1 MDQPGVSAVLP
12 RRLWQG
18 EAASLSLARPA
29 PGMAVLA
36 LSGRDSGEFGDE
48 PFQELAKDL
57 ARGPLELF
65 IDARGAKAA
74 GVEVS
79 GAWAIWLGKRRDR
92 LSRVH
97 FLTGTRFITLSAE
110 LVRSFSGLG
119 ELMRLYTNAA
129 DFDVVLAE
137 TAAARRKG

>member
-1 MDQPGVSAVLP
+1 VDPRVSAVLP
-12 RRLWQG
+12 RRRWQG
-18 EAASLSLARPA
+18 ESGALSLSRPA
-29 PGMAVLA
+29 AGLVVLA

-48 PFQELAKDL
+48 PFEELAKDL
-57 ARGPLELF
+57 ESGPIELF

-79 GAWAIWLGKRRDR
+79 GAWAIWLGKQRAR

-119 ELMRLYTNAA
+119 ELMRLYTNPA

-137 TAAARRKG
+137 TAAARRKD

>member
-1 MDQPGVSAVLP
+1 MSAVLA
-12 RRLWQG
+12 RRRWQG
-18 EAASLSLARPA
+18 EAGSLILTRPA
-29 PGMAVLA
+29 EGMTVLR
-36 LSGRDSGEFGDE
+36 LSGSDTGEFGGE
-48 PFQELAKDL
+48 PFAELARDL
-57 ARGPLELF
+57 AAGPLELF
-65 IDARGAKAA
+65 IDARAAKAA

-79 GAWAIWLGKRRDR
+79 GAWAIWLGKNRSG

-129 DFDVVLAE
+129 DFDAALAE
-137 TAAARRKG
+137 AAAARRKG